1 MAEVLRDVTP
11 ETLEIARDL
20 AALPLTIRGF
30 GPIKEANAE
39 AAKARRAELLT
50 AFRAGGAPA
59 TSAAA

>member
-1 MAEVLRDVTP
+1 MTP
-11 ETLEIARDL
+11 ETLETAREL